1 MRSRFLTPLLL
12 ALSVLTLPHL
22 AVAQDG
28 SGSGA
33 APGAEAAE
41 ADAPSGLELRNR
53 MWIAYEG
60 ELLDDLNRP
69 ISGVFPLTLSLYR
82 SDAATEPV
90 WVEVQHVAVLEGRY
104 QIYLG
109 RTRGVPAVWEGQTRV
124 LSIEL
129 GDAGE
134 IARHPIV
141 LNAWDPAERTPA
153 PQVRGVG
160 VTELA
165 ARAISTERASYA
177 RDCRAL
183 DGRTAEELDR
193 FDALQTRIN
202 ELRSALNR
210 AGTQRVGR
218 ETVTQSRIGEAG
230 GNPYQRTC
238 PPNFVATGIRGGHGR
253 VVDGYRLVCTEVL

>member
-1 MRSRFLTPLLL
+1 MRSLCL
-12 ALSVLTLPHL
+12 ALILFATFSVTAPTG
-22 AVAQDG
+22 AAAQDG
-28 SGSGA
+28 SGSGDATIGGDA
-33 APGAEAAE
+33 AAAGA
-41 ADAPSGLELRNR
+41 SGIEMRNR

-141 LNAWDPAERTPA
+141 LAAWDPAERDPA

-165 ARAISTERASYA
+165 GRAVSAERATYA
-177 RDCRAL
+177 QDCRAL
-183 DGRTAEELDR
+183 SGRTAQELDR

-202 ELRSALNR
+202 ELRSALNQ
-210 AGTQRVGR
+210 AGSQRVGR

-238 PPNFVATGIRGGHGR
+238 PPGFVATGIRGGHGR
-253 VVDGYRLVCTEVL
+253 VVDGYRLVCTELL